1 MPEGGAGVSRL
12 EEKKKVVAEI
22 EEKLKSAKSAI
33 FADYRGLNVAEAT
46 QLRRKFKEA
55 GAEFRVVKNTL
66 TRIAASR
73 SGIEGLDE
81 FLFGPTAIIF
91 GFEDPVIPAKI
102 LVQFIKENQKL
113 EIKGGLVEGKVVK
126 AAQVRSLADLPSKEV
141 LISRVIGGLQAPIAG
156 LQFVLKGPLQKL
168 VYALRAIE
176 EQKAK
181 G

>member
-1 MPEGGAGVSRL
+1 MPRL

-22 EEKLKSAKSAI
+22 EERLKSAKAAI

-73 SGIEGLDE
+73 SGIEGIDE
-81 FLFGPTAIIF
+81 FLIGPTAIAF
-91 GFEDPVIPAKI
+91 GFDDPVVPAKL
-102 LVQFIKENQKL
+102 LVEFIKENQKL
-113 EIKGGLVEGKVVK
+113 EIKGGLIEGKVVK
-126 AAQVRSLADLPSKEV
+126 AAEVKSLADLPSRDV
-141 LISRVIGGLQAPIAG
+141 LISRVLGGLQAPIAG

-168 VYALRAIE
+168 VYVLRAIE
-176 EQKAK
+176 EQKAA